1 MNAPHSLVMKFSAAA
16 TLIGVVLASN
26 GKAQEPSDI
35 EEVFSLEPELGLE
48 IRYDDNIFQ
57 SATGVTS
64 SLISIV
70 SPGLFISAQPSKHR
84 FEFQYEG
91 DFAWYSDSS
100 PDNYDDH
107 YLEAG
112 AYLAL
117 GQRSKFDIVGSY
129 DDAHDNRGTG
139 LTEGFDPAINIP
151 SNPDEFQLAKIL
163 GRFSLGSTAS
173 KGRLVLEAGH
183 RDLEYTNHIDRTRF
197 FDRSENHGDAAF
209 YYRIMPKTSL
219 LLDVRLTEFDYQN
232 DRILQPSLNSKE
244 YRYLFGVTWDTT
256 AKTTGTVKV
265 GYVQKEFDDS
275 ARGEFSEPSWEL
287 DVRWSPR
294 TYSHFDFR
302 TARYPSET
310 NGGGNFIDNTSYS
323 VTWEHE
329 WSERIKSQLGARSL
343 EQDYQGS
350 TRDRKQELTEYSFSL
365 IYEMRRWLSWE
376 AGVEVKSRDSN
387 IDRLVFDGNVYSIS
401 VLMTL

>member
-1 MNAPHSLVMKFSAAA
+1 MNTLNIISIKYTVAAF
-16 TLIGVVLASN
+16 LICLALAANAQTEESSN
-26 GKAQEPSDI
+26 V
-35 EEVFSLEPELGLE
+35 EEVFSMEPELGLE
-48 IRYDDNIFQ
+48 FRYDDNIFQ

-91 DFAWYSDSS
+91 EFAWYSDSS
-100 PDNYDDH
+100 PDNYEDH

-117 GQRSKFDIVGSY
+117 GQSSKFDIVGSY

-151 SNPDEFQLAKIL
+151 SNPDEYQLAKVL
-163 GRFSLGSTAS
+163 GRFSFGSTAS
-173 KGRLVLEAGH
+173 KGRLVLETGH
-183 RDLEYTNHIDRTRF
+183 RDLEYTNHLDRTRF
-197 FDRSENHGDAAF
+197 FDRSENHGDATF
-209 YYRIMPKTSL
+209 YYRVMPKTSL
-219 LLDVRLTEFDYQN
+219 LLDARLTEIDYQH
-232 DRILQPSLNSKE
+232 DRTSQPSLNSKE

-256 AKTTGTVKV
+256 ATTTGTVKV

-275 ARGEFSEPSWEL
+275 ARGEFSDPSWEL

-302 TARYPSET
+302 TARFPSES
-310 NGGGNFIDNTSYS
+310 NGGGSFIDNTSYS
-323 VTWEHE
+323 ATWEHE
-329 WSERIKSQLGARSL
+329 WNGRLKSRLGASFLDQNYR
-343 EQDYQGS
+343 GS
-350 TRDRKQELTEYSFSL
+350 TLNRKQELTQYDFSL
-365 IYEMRRWLSWE
+365 SYQMRRWLSWK
-376 AGVEVKSRDSN
+376 AGVEVNSRNSN
-387 IDRLVFDGNVYSIS
+387 INRLEFDGNVYSVS